1 MIIAKIE
8 AMEPHGR
15 QGRDK
20 SSCFEK
26 ALSPAILYKN
36 NKPFKG
42 SFLDTLPRVAASL
55 IICWELCVWET
66 CVSVQGPWRQTEG
79 DKAVKL
85 SGPLSPL
92 LLLQGP

>member
-42 SFLDTLPRVAASL
+42 SFLVAY
-55 IICWELCVWET
+55 I
-66 CVSVQGPWRQTEG
+66 
-79 DKAVKL
+79 
-85 SGPLSPL
+85 
-92 LLLQGP
+92 